1 MIFISQGCTNFPG
14 KTCWVVFSD
23 PGIFKSIHKLLCIS
37 LMVLQSDS
45 SSMCSVISYEICV
58 WTHGIILA
66 TPNKASRPKGGFLK
80 DPVKG
85 NPLTSPVGDVSAD
98 ESLFP
103 PPVEQTG
110 AFQQEG
116 RGQHVTRYCRQDI
129 HCNTHL
135 CLLETRKPNTAI
147 KLQILSRYSMA
158 ITRNVS
164 QAKNELLTLFR
175 YIIVFSVGI
184 WSFL

>member
-1 MIFISQGCTNFPG
+1 MSFISQGCTNFPG

-23 PGIFKSIHKLLCIS
+23 PGIFKSIYKLYLIDGATIWFKQYVLSYFIWNLCLDS
-37 LMVLQSDS
+37 WNHSCNTKQS
-45 SSMCSVISYEICV
+45 V
-58 WTHGIILA
+58 
-66 TPNKASRPKGGFLK
+66 KAKSWIFDRQE
-80 DPVKG
+80 
-85 NPLTSPVGDVSAD
+85 NPLTSPMGDVSAD
-98 ESLFP
+98 EGLFP

-135 CLLETRKPNTAI
+135 CLLEPNKPNTAI
-147 KLQILSRYSMA
+147 KPQILSRYSMA

-164 QAKNELLTLFR
+164 QAKNERLTLFR
-175 YIIVFSVGI
+175 YIIVFSVSI